1 MRGDQNNLGVEF
13 FIMTLYTQNVLNSR
27 TATENVE
34 KNENQTKYTEF
45 VKIESKCKILE
56 CTRERWKEYI
66 CVFVCLCECVLVLLK
81 TRWMVSSSNET
92 NE

>member
-1 MRGDQNNLGVEF
+1 MKCHFIFSVAGFLFIPLLCSLYSMRGDQNNLGVEF

-56 CTRERWKEYI
+56 CTRER
-66 CVFVCLCECVLVLLK
+66 
-81 TRWMVSSSNET
+81 
-92 NE
+92 